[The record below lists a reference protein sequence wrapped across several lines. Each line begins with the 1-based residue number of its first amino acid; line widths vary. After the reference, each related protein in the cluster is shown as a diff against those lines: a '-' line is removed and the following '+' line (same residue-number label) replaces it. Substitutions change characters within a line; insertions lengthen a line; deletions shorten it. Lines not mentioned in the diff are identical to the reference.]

1 MAAVTS
7 TVVALAGVGL
17 SAAKYAK
24 ANQEAKSAQNAA
36 KAAAQE
42 LSGISESNA
51 FNELAVP
58 RMGFDLASQGIDRQA
73 QAALSAVQGAG
84 AEGVIGGVANIGAN
98 VNQSELELAAQ
109 ANEAEYNRDAL
120 RAEAQQGINVRKAER
135 QESLGAM
142 KLRGS
147 QAAAN
152 QAEQN
157 KADAISE
164 GFGALSKGLTYGSKL
179 VDLYNDKGQKVDQ
192 NGKLLD
198 SINDGDLTNTQDLN
212 IV

>member
-24 ANQEAKSAQNAA
+24 ANKEAKSAQNAA

-164 GFGALSKGLTYGSKL
+164 GFGSLSKGLTYGSKTIP
-179 VDLYNDKGQKVDQ
+179 LYKSKQSESGRPAEEPTWNDET
-192 NGKLLD
+192 
-198 SINDGDLTNTQDLN
+198 SSWEF
-212 IV
+212 

>member
-1 MAAVTS
+1 MPAVTS
-7 TVVALAGVGL
+7 TIVALAGVGL

-24 ANQEAKSAQNAA
+24 ANQEAKSAQNVA

-58 RMGFDLASQGIDRQA
+58 RMGSDLASQGIDRQA

-120 RAEAQQGINVRKAER
+120 RAEAQQGINFRKTER

-142 KLRGS
+142 KLKGA

-157 KADAISE
+157 KSDAISE
-164 GFGALSKGLTYGSKL
+164 GFGALSAGLTYGSKATS
-179 VDLYNDKGQKVDQ
+179 LYKD
-192 NGKLLD
+192 
-198 SINDGDLTNTQDLN
+198 
-212 IV
+212 